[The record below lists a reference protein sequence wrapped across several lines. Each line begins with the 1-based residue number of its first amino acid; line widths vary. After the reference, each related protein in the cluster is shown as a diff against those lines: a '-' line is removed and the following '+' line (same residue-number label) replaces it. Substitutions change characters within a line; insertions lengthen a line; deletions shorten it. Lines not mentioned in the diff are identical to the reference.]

1 MEGCG
6 LSFHVAGMKIEIS
19 KSNLMLTFS
28 QGKRATPH
36 LDNHK
41 KIVFLPVF
49 WKNPFIDEIY

>member
-1 MEGCG
+1 
-6 LSFHVAGMKIEIS
+6 VAGMKIEIS
-19 KSNLMLTFS
+19 KSNLMLTFP

-41 KIVFLPVF
+41 KIVSLQVF